1 MGTIKG
7 SGIPGQYQVKMFYL
21 RMRKYFLKLKQPQ
34 NSREEIAFLKEEEYK
49 FMFLVK
55 NGMVTKGHAC
65 SIILNISS
73 LIETYGE
80 MNTILQIESLNTLG
94 NIVKTLVIYHRDYI
108 AENYISK
115 PKGSLQ
121 SSSKFDNKL
130 SDLPEILLEDIVAIF
145 TVQLEFENIKKQIN
159 DGGEILYRQKS
170 LGNLLYIM
178 KVILNFS
185 QKIEDKIMTYAYL
198 QQILI
203 NNDGH
208 FQLEQEFINDNS
220 GITNILR
227 DINSKSHQMRVIA
240 LQTMVE
246 LCKDKS

>member
-1 MGTIKG
+1 M
-7 SGIPGQYQVKMFYL
+7 YL
-21 RMRKYFLKLKQPQ
+21 IR
-34 NSREEIAFLKEEEYK
+34 
-49 FMFLVK
+49 

-73 LIETYGE
+73 LVEAYGE

-94 NIVKTLVIYHRDYI
+94 NIVKTLVIYHR
-108 AENYISK
+108 NFISDISV
-115 PKGSLQ
+115 PKSKGAIQ

-130 SDLPEILLEDIVAIF
+130 SDLTEILLEDIVAIF
-145 TVQLEFENIKKQIN
+145 TVQLEFDEIKKQIN

-185 QKIEDKIMTYAYL
+185 SKAEDKIMTYAYL

-203 NNDGH
+203 NNKGH
-208 FQLEQEFINDNS
+208 FKLEQEFINNDTS
-220 GITNILR
+220 GVTNILK
-227 DINSKSHQMRVIA
+227 DINSKSQKMREVA

-246 LCKDKS
+246 L